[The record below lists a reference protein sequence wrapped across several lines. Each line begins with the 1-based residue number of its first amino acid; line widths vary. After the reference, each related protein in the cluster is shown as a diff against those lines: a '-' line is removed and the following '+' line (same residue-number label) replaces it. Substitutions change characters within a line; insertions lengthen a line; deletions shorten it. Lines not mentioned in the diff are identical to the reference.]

1 MRDESN
7 TRAVHVNI
15 VGDIA
20 IDVAAD
26 ITESRK
32 RTAAERR

>member
-1 MRDESN
+1 MRDESI
-7 TRAVHVNI
+7 TCAVHVNV

-26 ITESRK
+26 IAES
-32 RTAAERR
+32 